1 VRGVRAIQHG
11 RHAERMWP
19 GKKDRL
25 SRRDNLSLPNPQS
38 LTCRSVHGSY
48 TSRGPE
54 RDVFTFSPN
63 ANGVGAGEGEPL
75 IARTP
80 LA

>member
-1 VRGVRAIQHG
+1 MPMA
-11 RHAERMWP
+11 A
-19 GKKDRL
+19 
-25 SRRDNLSLPNPQS
+25 PNHS
-38 LTCRSVHGSY
+38 TGGLTLAGMIEQRNAAYAAKQGEY

-54 RDVFTFSPN
+54 WDVFTFSPN
-63 ANGVGAGEGEPL
+63 ANGVGAGEGAPL